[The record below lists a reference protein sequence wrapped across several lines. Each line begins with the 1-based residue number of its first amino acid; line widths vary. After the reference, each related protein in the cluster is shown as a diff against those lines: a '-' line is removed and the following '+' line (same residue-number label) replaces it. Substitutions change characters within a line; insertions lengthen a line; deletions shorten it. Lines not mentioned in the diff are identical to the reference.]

1 MAMLLCTTPR
11 AATPPSTPALN
22 LSRTL
27 RIAGAC
33 LLAAAAFSA
42 HAQESV
48 QAGTDASVNPT
59 VARQQAQ
66 EIAKGDPA
74 RWYRDDPEQQT
85 LRKELG
91 AALHEAQNACR
102 KAPAA
107 ERKSCMDEARA
118 TWQRETAQLGKPT
131 PRR

>member
-1 MAMLLCTTPR
+1 MVSTTR
-11 AATPPSTPALN
+11 I
-22 LSRTL
+22 L

-33 LLAAAAFSA
+33 LLAGAAFSA
-42 HAQESV
+42 SAQDH
-48 QAGTDASVNPT
+48 QAGSDATVNP
-59 VARQQAQ
+59 VAARQQAQ

-91 AALHEAQNACR
+91 AALQEAQNACR

-107 ERKSCMDEARA
+107 ERTSCMNEARA
-118 TWQRETAQLGKPT
+118 TWQRETAQLGKPM
-131 PRR
+131 PRQ